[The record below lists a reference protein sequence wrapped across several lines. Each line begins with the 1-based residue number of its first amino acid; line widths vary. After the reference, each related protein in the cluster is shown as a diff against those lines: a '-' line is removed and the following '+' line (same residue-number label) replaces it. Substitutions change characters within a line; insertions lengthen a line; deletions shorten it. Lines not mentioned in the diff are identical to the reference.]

1 MRTARERVLSAALE
15 LFAEHGVSGTSLQM
29 IADRMGV
36 TKAAVY
42 HQFPTKEEIVLAVI
56 DPVLLSLTPIAAS
69 AARRRTPAARRR
81 YVLDAVVDL
90 VVEHRRLSA
99 VLSFDPVVS
108 RLVRQHP
115 SMTVISEL
123 VELLTG
129 PDPSPAT
136 RVDVAMVAGGLVMAG
151 AESSLS
157 DLPDETLKTH
167 LLKTS
172 LRTLRL
178 NRS

>member
-1 MRTARERVLSAALE
+1 MSTARERVLTAALE

-56 DPVLLSLTPIAAS
+56 DPILAELPALAESA
-69 AARRRTPAARRR
+69 AARRTPKARRR
-81 YVLDAVVDL
+81 HLIEAAAGMVVR
-90 VVEHRRLSA
+90 HRRLSA
-99 VLSFDPVVS
+99 VLSFDPVVT
-108 RLVRQHP
+108 RLVRRHP
-115 SMTVISEL
+115 AMSTISAL

-129 PDPSPAT
+129 PDPSPGA

-151 AESSLS
+151 MESSLA
-157 DLPDETLKTH
+157 DMDDESLRTH
-167 LLKTS
+167 LITTS

-178 NRS
+178 